1 MIKKDLL
8 NPSDRMLKHI
18 FKKEFPCLVS
28 MASQHE
34 EFSLFK
40 EDVRTMIVELQNDP
54 LYAGESQ
61 QKAFKQILLLLDYEG
76 KEIDELS
83 TGESMKIHSLFY
95 LWQFLRST
103 FDPENGLDVIYDWY
117 FQLKEIYD
125 PIKIKTN
132 ERYVKSQMRS
142 WPSGLNNSIS
152 DFRAINK
159 EFIIKGLIKKIEGN
173 NSKSK
178 YYFKRSFTNEDKYKQ
193 VSQWWTDYKFQLAMA
208 FRSPD
213 ELNSFLPH
221 GIPNVTMEILYR
233 AQKKKIPFFVTP
245 YYLSLLNTDKN
256 GFNDLTLRSYVL
268 YSSELVDTF
277 GTIRAWEKED
287 DVKKDKPNV
296 AGYLVPEGKNVHR
309 RYPDVAIMIPDS
321 IGRSCAGLCA
331 SCQRMYDFQNNHL
344 TFDRDLLVP
353 KLSWDEKLKE
363 LMVYFEEDTQLRDI
377 LITGG
382 DALMSRNTT
391 LRNILTEVYRMAA
404 RKRKMNLSRPEGEKY
419 AEIQRVRLGT
429 RIPVY
434 MPFRVNQKLVI
445 LLKEFKEKA
454 ERIGITQFYIQ
465 THFQTP
471 LEVTNESKTAIEM
484 LQSAGWTVTNQLV
497 FNVAASR
504 RGHTAKLR
512 RVLNGIGVICYYTF
526 TVKGFKENY
535 NVYAPIARSVQEA
548 KEEKVIGTL
557 SPEMRE
563 ELYDI
568 VKKEDLLG
576 GPLKAFL
583 RKHKLHFAATD
594 RNVLNLPGIGK
605 SMTFKTVGFTAKG
618 QRILNFEYDH
628 TRWHSPVIEKIGKVY
643 IVENKSI
650 AAYLRQLD
658 ALGENVN
665 NYKSIWTYRE
675 GETEKR
681 FDLFKYPPYDYQ
693 KTTEIN
699 HMDLSVE

>member
-28 MASQHE
+28 MATQHK
-34 EFSLFK
+34 EFSPFK
-40 EDVRTMIVELQNDP
+40 EDMKTMIVALQNDP
-54 LYAGESQ
+54 LYAGKSQ
-61 QKAFKQILLLLDYEG
+61 QKAFKQILLLLEYEG

-83 TGESMKIHSLFY
+83 TGKSMKIYSLFY

-159 EFIIKGLIKKIEGN
+159 DFIIKGLIKKIETN

-178 YYFKRSFTNEDKYKQ
+178 YYFKRSFTNEDKYNQ

-221 GIPNVTMEILYR
+221 GIPSVTMEILYR

-245 YYLSLLNTDKN
+245 YYLSLLNTDEN

-287 DVKKDKPNV
+287 DVKKDKPNI
-296 AGYLVPEGKNVHR
+296 AGYLVPAGKNVHR

-404 RKRKMNLSRPEGEKY
+404 RKRKMNLLRPEGEKY
-419 AEIQRVRLGT
+419 AEIQRIRLGT

-434 MPFRVNQKLVI
+434 MPFRVNPKLVI

-557 SPEMRE
+557 SPEMRD
-563 ELYDI
+563 ELYDL
-568 VKKEDLLG
+568 VKEEELLG

-628 TRWHSPVIEKIGKVY
+628 TRWHSPVIEKRGKVY

-650 AAYLRQLD
+650 AAYLRQLN

>member
-8 NPSDRMLKHI
+8 NPSERMLKYI
-18 FKKEFPCLVS
+18 FKKEFPRLVL
-28 MASQHE
+28 MASQHKD
-34 EFSLFK
+34 FSLFK
-40 EDVRTMIVELQNDP
+40 EEMRAMIVTFKNNH

-103 FDPENGLDVIYDWY
+103 FDAENGLDVIFDWY
-117 FQLKEIYD
+117 YQLKEIHD
-125 PIKIKTN
+125 PIKIIKN
-132 ERYVKSQMRS
+132 ERYVKSQMRC
-142 WPSGLNNSIS
+142 WPSGLGMSMKS
-152 DFRAINK
+152 FRAKNK
-159 EFIIKGLIKKIEGN
+159 IFILMGLVKKIETY
-173 NSKSK
+173 NSKNK
-178 YYFKRSFTNEDKYKQ
+178 YYFKRCLTDQEKYDQ
-193 VSQWWTDYKFQLAMA
+193 VKLWWTDYKFQLYMA
-208 FRSPD
+208 FRNPD
-213 ELNSFLPH
+213 ELNLFLQH
-221 GIPNVTMEILYR
+221 SISDVTMDVLYR
-233 AQKKKIPFFVTP
+233 AQKKKVPFFVTP
-245 YYLSLLNTDKN
+245 YYLSLLNTEEN
-256 GFNDLTLRSYVL
+256 GFDDLTLRSYVL
-268 YSSELVDTF
+268 YSSELVETF
-277 GTIRAWEKED
+277 GTIHAWEKED
-287 DVKKDKPNV
+287 DVEKNKPNI
-296 AGYLVPEGKNVHR
+296 AGYLVPDGKNIHR

-344 TFDRDLLVP
+344 TFDRDLLIP
-353 KLSWDEKLKE
+353 KLSWDDKLKE
-363 LMVYFEEDTQLRDI
+363 LMTYFEEDTQLRDI

-382 DALMSRNTT
+382 DALMSRNAT
-391 LRNILTEVYRMAA
+391 LRTILTEVYRMAA
-404 RKRKMNLSRPEGEKY
+404 RKRKMNLLRPEGEKY

-429 RIPVY
+429 RIPIY
-434 MPFRVNQKLVI
+434 MPYRINSKLIAI
-445 LLKEFKEKA
+445 LEEFKEKA

-465 THFQTP
+465 THYETP
-471 LEVTNESKTAIEM
+471 LEVTPESKTAVEM
-484 LQSAGWTVTNQLV
+484 LQAAGWTVTNQLV
-497 FNVAASR
+497 FNVPASR

-512 RVLNGIGVICYYTF
+512 RVLNSIGVICYYTF

-563 ELYDI
+563 ELHDL

-576 GPLKAFL
+576 GPLKVFL
-583 RKHKLHFAATD
+583 RKHKLHFVATD

-605 SMTFKTVGFTAKG
+605 SMTFKTIGFTATG

-628 TRWHSPVIEKIGKVY
+628 TRWHSPVIEKRGKVY

-658 ALGENVN
+658 AMGENVN

-681 FDLFKYPPYDYQ
+681 FDLFKYPPYAYQ

-699 HMDLSVE
+699 HMKLKVH